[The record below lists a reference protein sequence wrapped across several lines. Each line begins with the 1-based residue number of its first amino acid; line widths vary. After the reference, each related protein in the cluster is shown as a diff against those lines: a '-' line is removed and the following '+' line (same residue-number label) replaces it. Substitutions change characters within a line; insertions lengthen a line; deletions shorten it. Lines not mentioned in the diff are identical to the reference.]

1 MKNRSVKQ
9 LRQLG
14 YDRFADEIE
23 QLMARVA
30 ELESWYQEQGETLGS
45 VALDYT
51 QMKIERDQ
59 LKARVEELERA
70 IETWKDEEQHWKAT
84 EMGFL
89 ARAEELV
96 EWHEEGS
103 ETTVNT
109 CPIAYDILMSVARA
123 GRLVVEAA
131 ESDSQNT
138 SESDSERVWSRVD
151 DLDEALE
158 RVTWVNWEADN
169 E

>member
-59 LKARVEELERA
+59 LKARVEELEGQL
-70 IETWKDEEQHWKAT
+70 E
-84 EMGFL
+84 
-89 ARAEELV
+89 AEEMQSDMFV
-96 EWHEEGS
+96 RRGDAYHERLMAVVAVANERDWADPVIRAFCQRIMTAAGF
-103 ETTVNT
+103 ERCECGGREKLTANGYPEDCPCVANGTTGW
-109 CPIAYDILMSVARA
+109 R
-123 GRLVVEAA
+123 EA
-131 ESDSQNT
+131 
-138 SESDSERVWSRVD
+138 
-151 DLDEALE
+151 
-158 RVTWVNWEADN
+158 
-169 E
+169 